1 MLGSAT
7 SKHGDGHGTGENKW
21 TNCGLAWAPW
31 ERGVG
36 VGVGG
41 CVWEECVLQPVAPK
55 AWQPRQGQAVAQADQ
70 SQGQRPTGSATGFG
84 SERNLSGFTM
94 D

>member
-1 MLGSAT
+1 MQMAVAQGNT
-7 SKHGDGHGTGENKW
+7 SGQTVAWPGAHGEGGR
-21 TNCGLAWAPW
+21 
-31 ERGVG
+31 RG
-36 VGVGG
+36 
-41 CVWEECVLQPVAPK
+41 ECVLQPVAPK

-84 SERNLSGFTM
+84 SERNLSGFTV